1 MPEFGLAPGD
11 EQLVSPGEGRSP
23 FLPASSH
30 TARRPD
36 LEFPWSSF
44 SRATF
49 AELVEATAW
58 PWSAVPGRM
67 EDTAAPSLAPSE
79 HSGDCPRTA
88 SRVGVSYA
96 GQHGGRQPHGATGT
110 GSVAT
115 AAENFTF

>member
-30 TARRPD
+30 TGRPD
-36 LEFPWSSF
+36 LGLPWSSF
-44 SRATF
+44 ARASF

-58 PWSAVPGRM
+58 PWSAAPGRT
-67 EDTAAPSLAPSE
+67 DDSTAPSSAPSE
-79 HSGDCPRTA
+79 HSVDRPRTA
-88 SRVGVSYA
+88 PGAGVSYA
-96 GQHGGRQPHGATGT
+96 VQHGGHRPHGVTGT

-115 AAENFTF
+115 AAESFTF